1 MYLNVYLRANSEN
14 MVTGMCQSLIHH
26 AQGGEVKLVM
36 MFRAMDVVM
45 SHSSLLRVLNCVS
58 VSCSETLLIG
68 QGFQV
73 SQWGVNV
80 KWHELSEAIG
90 PKGLES
96 AHPVAHP

>member
-1 MYLNVYLRANSEN
+1 
-14 MVTGMCQSLIHH
+14 
-26 AQGGEVKLVM
+26 M
-36 MFRAMDVVM
+36 MFRAMDVCCFVI
-45 SHSSLLRVLNCVS
+45 SHSSLLRMLNCVS

-90 PKGLES
+90 PKGLETRRECPPCG
-96 AHPVAHP
+96 APLAIYIYICIEQI